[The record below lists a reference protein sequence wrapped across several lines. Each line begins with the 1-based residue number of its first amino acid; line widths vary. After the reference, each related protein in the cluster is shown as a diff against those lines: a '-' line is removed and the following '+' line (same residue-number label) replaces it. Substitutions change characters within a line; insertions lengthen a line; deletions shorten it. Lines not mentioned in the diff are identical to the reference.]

1 MIVEQIILG
10 VIFVKHFFSKQ
21 VRATSALQVELHGIC
36 MLMGWQKGPAHREGT
51 SVVKSSMVGVF
62 LAHAICMGP
71 LSVAMTN

>member
-1 MIVEQIILG
+1 M
-10 VIFVKHFFSKQ
+10 
-21 VRATSALQVELHGIC
+21 RATSALQVELHGIC

-51 SVVKSSMVGVF
+51 SVVKSAMVGVF